1 MTPARCAEEA
11 RRIFS
16 CPRCATVLP
25 ERAGLLWRTHDG
37 GLAGFQ
43 AERLEEGL
51 RRRLERLLGH
61 GRQRAT
67 ERAALPVRLLYG
79 LAAGGLRLDHDPE
92 QSGTLPGGGLLLREA
107 ETFICLSAEPLA
119 CLEALAE
126 AEARGRHA
134 LLGRVLGSDE
144 SAGPHAPLPTRPEAE
159 HHAAG
164 SCGRCGGLLGGEGCM
179 GGCCVNH
186 EAQ

>member
-16 CPRCATVLP
+16 CPRCAGVLP

-43 AERLEEGL
+43 AERLEEGM

-61 GRQRAT
+61 GRQRAA

-79 LAAGGLRLDHDPE
+79 LAAGGLQVSQEAEGPG
-92 QSGTLPGGGLLLREA
+92 SLPGGGLLLREA
-107 ETFICLSAEPLA
+107 GVLVCLTAEPHA
-119 CLEALAE
+119 CLEALAL
-126 AEARGRHA
+126 AEERGRRA
-134 LLGRVLGSDE
+134 VLDRLLGAPGAAAASPAPPSD
-144 SAGPHAPLPTRPEAE
+144 SSSDAHAP
-159 HHAAG
+159 G
-164 SCGRCGGLLGGEGCM
+164 SCGRCEGLLGGEGCM
-179 GGCCVNH
+179 GGGCVNH
-186 EAQ
+186 EAK